1 MDETS
6 SLSSLVQYVYLASA
20 ALFILSLKWMGQV
33 KTARRGNWA
42 GTAAM
47 ALAVVGTLI
56 GGGISSEGFMW
67 IAIAILI
74 GSAIGLPMALKMPM
88 TAVPQRTALSHA
100 FGGMAA
106 GLVGVAE
113 YIEGRDVGHLSHFT
127 AGALAAEMLLGF
139 LTFTGSLMAFG
150 KLQEIITTKAVVY
163 PGRNIVSLGTL
174 AAAFISAIWLAADPD
189 AIAAFYVLV
198 AASLLFG
205 VLLIIPIGGA
215 DMPTVI
221 AILNAYA
228 GLSASAMG
236 FVLNNKLLII
246 AGALDGTSGL
256 ILSILMCKAMNR
268 SFLNVLFA
276 GVGAAPAAGAT
287 PTSPTGKSIV
297 GFSIEDAKAVLED
310 TRSVIVVP
318 GYGMAVAQAQHAVK
332 ELANVLAAQ
341 GTDVKYAIHPVAGR
355 MPGHMNVLLSEA
367 DVPYDQL
374 WEMERVNSSFPEA
387 DVAIVV
393 GANDVTNPAA
403 RTNKQS
409 PLYGM
414 PILDVDKARTV
425 IFIKRSMNPGFAGV
439 DNELFYLDKTML
451 VFGDAKKV
459 MTELVASFKE
469 GAH

>member
-1 MDETS
+1 MS
-6 SLSSLVQYVYLASA
+6 SAVQYVYLASA

-42 GTAAM
+42 GASAM
-47 ALAVVGTLI
+47 VLAVVGTLI
-56 GGGISSEGFMW
+56 GGGISGQGYLW
-67 IAIAILI
+67 IAGAMVV
-74 GSAIGLPMALKMPM
+74 GAAIGTPMAIVMPM

-100 FGGMAA
+100 FGGLAA
-106 GLVGVAE
+106 ALVGVAE
-113 YIEGRDVGHLSHFT
+113 YLENREHLSTFT
-127 AGALAAEMLLGF
+127 VGALSAEMLLGF
-139 LTFTGSLMAFG
+139 LTFTGSLFAFG
-150 KLQEIITTKAVVY
+150 KLQEIISTRPVVY

-174 AAAFISAIWLAADPD
+174 VIAVLSGVYLTIDPSSTLAFGTLIATSLA
-189 AIAAFYVLV
+189 
-198 AASLLFG
+198 FG
-205 VLLIIPIGGA
+205 VFLIIPIGGA

-236 FVLNNKLLII
+236 FVMNNKLLII

-268 SFLNVLFA
+268 SFANVLFA
-276 GVGAAPAAGAT
+276 GVGAVQPSKGGAKAPG
-287 PTSPTGKSIV
+287 GKTIV
-297 GFSIEDAKAVLED
+297 GYSIEDAKAVLED
-310 TRSVIVVP
+310 TRLVIIVP

-341 GTDVKYAIHPVAGR
+341 GTDVKFAIHPVAGR

-403 RTNKQS
+403 RTNKES

-439 DNELFYLDKTML
+439 DNELFLLDKTMM

-459 MTELVASFKE
+459 MTDLIAAFKE

>member
-1 MDETS
+1 MS
-6 SLSSLVQYVYLASA
+6 SVVQYVYLASA

-47 ALAVVGTLI
+47 ILAVVGTLV
-56 GGGISSEGFMW
+56 GGGISSQGFMW
-67 IAIAILI
+67 IAAAIVV
-74 GSAIGLPMALKMPM
+74 GAAIGTPMAIVMPM

-100 FGGMAA
+100 FGGLAA
-106 GLVGVAE
+106 ALVGVAE
-113 YIEGRDVGHLSHFT
+113 YIENREVLSTFT
-127 AGALAAEMLLGF
+127 VGALSAEMLLGF
-139 LTFTGSLMAFG
+139 LTFTGSLFAFG
-150 KLQEIITTKAVVY
+150 KLQEILSTRPVIY
-163 PGRNIVSLGTL
+163 PGRNIVSVGTL
-174 AAAFISAIWLAADPD
+174 ALAIISGVYLTIDPSSTLAFGLLIGS
-189 AIAAFYVLV
+189 
-198 AASLLFG
+198 SLLFG

-268 SFLNVLFA
+268 SFLNVLFG
-276 GVGAAPAAGAT
+276 GVGTVQTGAGGG
-287 PTSPTGKSIV
+287 TSPAGKTITGY
-297 GFSIEDAKAVLED
+297 SIEDAKAVLED
-310 TRSVIVVP
+310 TRIVIIVP

-341 GTDVKYAIHPVAGR
+341 GTDVKFAIHPVAGR

-374 WEMERVNSSFPEA
+374 VEMERINSVFPEA
-387 DVAIVV
+387 DVAIVL

-425 IFIKRSMNPGFAGV
+425 IFVKRSMNPGFAGV

-459 MTELVASFKE
+459 MTELVAAFKE